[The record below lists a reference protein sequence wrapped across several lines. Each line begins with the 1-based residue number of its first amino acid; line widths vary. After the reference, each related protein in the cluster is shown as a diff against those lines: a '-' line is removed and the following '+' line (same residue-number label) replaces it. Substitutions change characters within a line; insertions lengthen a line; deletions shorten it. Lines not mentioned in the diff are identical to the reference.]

1 MSSISDRSIKSF
13 TLVELLIVIAILAV
27 LAAAVVIVLNPAE
40 LLAQAR
46 DSQRISDLESLKKSV
61 DIFIVDNPTVS
72 LGTES
77 RVYISLPDT
86 ASNCPNLTATLPS
99 LPSGW
104 QYVCVTAAN
113 LRNTNGT
120 GWVPINFN
128 NIYGGSLIPYLPID
142 PQNDSS
148 LTKYYQYIPGT
159 STFELTALM
168 ESEKQSKAA
177 AKDGGIDAG
186 RLEVGSD
193 VSLWRAASKIIGY
206 WNMDGIIGPITD
218 GQSLFPDLSGTG
230 NNGVSVNVNG
240 SGMNFA
246 EGKTGQAIQLD
257 GSDDK
262 IEIPYSST
270 FDCTSGVTVTAWI
283 KTTDASGNI
292 LSKYGISGSGLSY
305 MLVIGPNASGIV
317 DFYNQGWRRGTR
329 VVNNNAWHHVAGST
343 DGTTWKVYSDGQLDA
358 SGGAAPIS
366 ISGSTTAI
374 GGPNSNSWGGYF
386 GGLID
391 EVLVYC
397 RVLSDNE
404 VRAIYNS
411 GK

>member
-1 MSSISDRSIKSF
+1 MKLLNKIRSF
-13 TLVELLIVIAILAV
+13 TLVELLIVIAILAI

-46 DSQRISDLESLKKSV
+46 DSQRISDVNMVKKAV
-61 DIFIVDNPTVS
+61 DLFIVDNSTTS
-72 LGTES
+72 LGVAN
-77 RVYISLPDT
+77 RVYISIPDSSISCANITGLP
-86 ASNCPNLTATLPS
+86 TLPAT
-99 LPSGW
+99 W
-104 QYVCVTAAN
+104 QYVCATSAN
-113 LRNTNGT
+113 LRNINGT
-120 GWVPINFN
+120 GWLPLDFTQVK
-128 NIYGGSLIPYLPID
+128 GGSPIPYLPID
-142 PQNDSS
+142 PQNDQT

-159 STFELTALM
+159 NTFELTALM
-168 ESEKQSKAA
+168 ESEKQANAA
-177 AKDGGIDAG
+177 AKDGGIDPG

-193 VSLWRAASKIIGY
+193 VSLWRTASKIIGY
-206 WNMDGIIGPITD
+206 WNMDGSIGPVANN
-218 GQSLFPDLSGTG
+218 QSLFPDLSGMG
-230 NNGVSVNVNG
+230 NNGVSVNING
-240 SGMNFA
+240 TGMNFVD
-246 EGKTGQAIQLD
+246 GKNGQAIQLD

-262 IEIPYSST
+262 VEIPYSST
-270 FDCTSGVTVTAWI
+270 FDCINGMTVTAWV

-292 LSKYGISGSGLSY
+292 LSKYGVSGSGLSY

-366 ISGSTTAI
+366 VSGSTVTI
-374 GGPNSNSWGGYF
+374 GGPNSNNWGGYF
-386 GGLID
+386 GGLVD
-391 EVLVYC
+391 EVSVYC
-397 RVLSDNE
+397 RMLSDNE